1 MRTMD
6 ITVPKLP
13 TLPKIPAIATNRRQA
28 LIAVG
33 AVIAVVAAAF
43 IGWTLFTDWT
53 ESRQVAVFG
62 SHVAASEADLARVS
76 AKISSHMSSRPEA
89 PSIAESDV
97 VMREFAAIATYGQAV
112 TTYHRRIIGADEVPE
127 AYIGAQSAYI
137 RALDCLNRAFSLW
150 ASAAAAYD
158 AGAYTSAKDAL
169 VKADQAW
176 KEYVAATG
184 DYNRELRIAEE
195 GEEAPPA

>member
-13 TLPKIPAIATNRRQA
+13 TLPKLPAIATNRRQA

-76 AKISSHMSSRPEA
+76 AKISSHMSFRPEA

-112 TTYHRRIIGADEVPE
+112 TTYHRRIIGANEVPE

-137 RALDCLNRAFSLW
+137 QALDCLNRAFSLW
-150 ASAAAAYD
+150 ASAAAAC
-158 AGAYTSAKDAL
+158 A
-169 VKADQAW
+169 
-176 KEYVAATG
+176 
-184 DYNRELRIAEE
+184 ELMYLSSSMRWMT
-195 GEEAPPA
+195 